1 MNDLKKSDILFNAF
15 IACGEKAEKTNVKN
29 RTYVIASD
37 IVYMF
42 DENDKYLGPFIRG
55 NADLGIINI

>member
-1 MNDLKKSDILFNAF
+1 MFNAF